1 VGGALQ
7 FVFAPHI
14 EFGVNAAQGTVL
26 DVDRMGTLRPESS
39 VTRTSIGGFANVS
52 NGDPK
57 HPFIIGVGSLMTWTE
72 DQNGIEP
79 NPIDSYWLYQGF
91 VAAQYVVSDV
101 FFIKLV
107 GGYSKAHFEQAGN
120 DPRVIFDNEM
130 YSARLRFSFYF

>member
-1 VGGALQ
+1 
-7 FVFAPHI
+7 
-14 EFGVNAAQGTVL
+14 
-26 DVDRMGTLRPESS
+26 
-39 VTRTSIGGFANVS
+39 
-52 NGDPK
+52 
-57 HPFIIGVGSLMTWTE
+57 MTWTE

-91 VAAQYVVSDV
+91 IAAQYVVSDV